1 MEAKTTLRVPDFMKP
16 ILEDIRL
23 LRSDGNNPNRMTNKQ
38 KEELWKSLEE
48 FGWTDPIL
56 TNQDGVFTDGEQ
68 RVSVCI
74 THREFYAPVYRMND
88 LSEVQRRRLRLIA
101 NELNGKHNKELE
113 EEEWQRIIELGQ
125 REELES
131 FLDSMGEKLPE
142 TLRDEQERVSII
154 PETYEL
160 IVECK
165 DEADQKAKL
174 EELQAKSWKVR
185 VLNL

>member
-1 MEAKTTLRVPDFMKP
+1 LEVKTTLRVPDFMKP

-56 TNQDGVFTDGEQ
+56 TNQDGVYADGEQ
-68 RVSVCI
+68 RISVCI
-74 THREFYAPVYRMND
+74 AHGEFWAPVFRMEV
-88 LSEVQRRRLRLIA
+88 SEVQRRRLRLIA
-101 NELNGKHNKELE
+101 NELKGKHNKELE
-113 EEEWQRIIELGQ
+113 EAEWQRIIELGQ
-125 REELES
+125 REQLES

-142 TLRDEQERVSII
+142 TLRDEHEKVSII

-165 DEADQKAKL
+165 DENDQKAKF

-185 VLNL
+185 ILNL

>member
-1 MEAKTTLRVPDFMKP
+1 MEVKTTLRVPDFMKP

-56 TNQDGVFTDGEQ
+56 TNQDGVYADGEQ
-68 RVSVCI
+68 RISVCI
-74 THREFYAPVYRMND
+74 AHGEFWAPVFRMEV
-88 LSEVQRRRLRLIA
+88 SEVQRRRLRLIA
-101 NELNGKHNKELE
+101 NELKGKHNKELE
-113 EEEWQRIIELGQ
+113 EAEWQRIIELGQ
-125 REELES
+125 REQLES

-142 TLRDEQERVSII
+142 TLRDEHEKVSII

-165 DEADQKAKL
+165 DENDQKAKF

-185 VLNL
+185 ILNL

>member
-56 TNQDGVFTDGEQ
+56 TNQDGVYADGEQ

-74 THREFYAPVYRMND
+74 AHGEFWAPVFRMEV
-88 LSEVQRRRLRLIA
+88 SEVQRRRLRLIA
-101 NELNGKHNKELE
+101 NELKGKHNKELE
-113 EEEWQRIIELGQ
+113 EAEWQRIIELGQ
-125 REELES
+125 REQLES

-142 TLRDEQERVSII
+142 KLMDAQERVSVI
-154 PETYEL
+154 PDTYEL
-160 IVECK
+160 VVECK
-165 DEADQKAKL
+165 DEADQKAKF